1 MLIQGDFHIIEPTAA
16 TVNIFDEYSPGGHSY
31 PKKDLANHLIP
42 LGYDTDHSTYVTVK
56 YSRLL
61 NTGDTAGKD
70 KVLNFGEV
78 TEWSIAWKDG
88 SLVLD
93 EHDEDLV
100 EFPMQL
106 DNVYVAEEEEEGGMD
121 ALELS
126 HAIILSILW
135 VLVVDFAIFVK
146 YLYSFKYRMIVH
158 GVLMFLTMV
167 GTIVLVALI
176 INEVKPKYSEQ
187 DNSRFKAH
195 YVIGLMVLAW
205 VILQCLVG
213 ILQRVL
219 LCFIIN
225 PFIIYA
231 LRKFHLYSGIILI
244 LLGKANVIIGWAI

>member
-1 MLIQGDFHIIEPTAA
+1 VLIQGDYHIIEPTAA

-31 PKKDLANHLIP
+31 PKKDLANNLIP

-106 DNVYVAEEEEEGGMD
+106 DNVYVAEEEEEEEGGMD
-121 ALELS
+121 ALELA

-158 GVLMFLTMV
+158 GVLMSLTMV

-176 INEVKPKYSEQ
+176 INEV
-187 DNSRFKAH
+187 
-195 YVIGLMVLAW
+195 
-205 VILQCLVG
+205 
-213 ILQRVL
+213 
-219 LCFIIN
+219 
-225 PFIIYA
+225 
-231 LRKFHLYSGIILI
+231 
-244 LLGKANVIIGWAI
+244 